1 MTTSE
6 RQQATWAPEVRA
18 FSREMLVRHEVPG
31 LALAAAQDGREV
43 FAEGFGVRELG
54 RPEAVTPDTVFGVAS
69 VTKSFTALAVM
80 QLFEA
85 GKLALDDPV
94 TRYLPE
100 FRLRDAAHA
109 GAITVHHFLT
119 HAGGLPPLPSRFFA
133 FAQAAAADPH
143 ANKKPEWEADHAA
156 FARFEDLM
164 DYLAE
169 REITPLGPPGAQ
181 FSYCNEGF
189 VLLGAIVERV
199 SGEPYPDYILR
210 HILEPL
216 GMTRS
221 TFEADTLRGFDDV
234 TTFHTARRENG
245 QREVFPAPYWA
256 LSRVWAP
263 AGDLNTTVRDLLRY
277 LEIFRTGGVGGANDG
292 DGAVRLLSPAGIA
305 RMTYPHQPT
314 NVPGTFYGYGL
325 QVTPG
330 YHGVTVIQHGGGRK
344 GIAANVLVAPEAGI
358 TAAAVANL
366 DAVPAAQ
373 VTLAVLNGAL
383 GLPVDTKLT
392 EHVEQPASSAPLARY
407 VGNYRGGEGQN
418 YTFSVEDGALRASTA
433 AGSFAARPV
442 GGHDFL
448 LDTPGTETFARF
460 LVRGDEPA
468 WAVAAGSRII
478 PRWRDE
484 G

>member
-1 MTTSE
+1 MTMSE
-6 RQQATWAPEVRA
+6 RQEATWAPEVRA
-18 FSREMLVRHEVPG
+18 FTREMVAAHAVPG
-31 LALAAAQDGREV
+31 LALAAARDGREV
-43 FAEGFGVRELG
+43 LAEGFGVRELG

-100 FRLRDAAHA
+100 FRLRAAAH
-109 GAITVHHFLT
+109 GRAITLHHFLT
-119 HAGGLPPLPSRFFA
+119 HSAGLPPLPSRFFA
-133 FAQAAAADPH
+133 FAQASVEDPH
-143 ANKKPEWEADHAA
+143 ANKKPEWEADHAP
-156 FARFEDLM
+156 FSRFEDLM

-199 SGEPYPDYILR
+199 SGEPYPDYIR
-210 HILEPL
+210 GHILEPL
-216 GMTRS
+216 GMVRS
-221 TFEADTLRGFDDV
+221 TFEADTLGGFDNV

-263 AGDLNTTVRDLLRY
+263 AGDLNTSVRDLLRY
-277 LEIFRTGGVGGANDG
+277 LEIYRTDGVGGVS
-292 DGAVRLLSPAGIA
+292 GAVRLLSSAGIA
-305 RMTYPHQPT
+305 RMTHPHQPT
-314 NVPGTFYGYGL
+314 NIPGTFYGYGL

-344 GIAANVLVAPEAGI
+344 GIAANVLVSPEAGI

-366 DAVPAAQ
+366 DAVPSAR
-373 VTLAVLNGAL
+373 VTLAALNGAL

-392 EHVEQPASSAPLARY
+392 EHVEQPLPAEQLRRY
-407 VGNYRGGEGQN
+407 VGNYRGGENQN
-418 YTFSVEDGALRASTA
+418 YSFSVEDGSLRAATA
-433 AGSFAARPV
+433 AGKFAARPV

-448 LDTPGTETFARF
+448 LDTPGSETFARF
-460 LVRGDEPA
+460 LVRGSDPA

-478 PRWRDE
+478 PRWGNE
-484 G
+484 